1 MNTVNCRTSYLMEV
15 KKLLPE
21 FPLCVEIGVHRG
33 EFSKQI
39 YDLLIPGFLVLI
51 DPFETGG
58 KRYDED
64 MGFTQVAY
72 STEDDYVLVYN
83 KFEEDSDTVFVYRD
97 FSFSAIKDEYFE
109 EDEYFDFIYI
119 DGSHLY
125 EDVKRDLNDW
135 LPKLKDGGIIG
146 GHDYIAQP
154 SFGVIPAVDE
164 FCNEHGFEMI
174 LLNQSGGDFALK
186 KT

>member
-21 FPLCVEIGVHRG
+21 LPVCVEIGVHRG

-39 YDLLIPGFLVLI
+39 YDILKPDLLYLV

-58 KRYDED
+58 KRYGED
-64 MGFTQVAY
+64 MGFMHVAY
-72 STEDDYVLVYN
+72 STDEDFKRLLQWEKETNQTVCTVLGYSHEVCPD
-83 KFEEDSDTVFVYRD
+83 FEDR
-97 FSFSAIKDEYFE
+97 
-109 EDEYFDFIYI
+109 YFDFIYI

-135 LPKLKDGGIIG
+135 LPKLKDGGVIG

-154 SFGVIPAVDE
+154 SFGVIASVNE
-164 FCNEHGFEMI
+164 FCKEHGFEMI
-174 LLNQSGGDFALK
+174 LFNPNGGDFALK
-186 KT
+186 KII